1 MRPTQ
6 KPLSPFSDNG
16 TNIHTSENWVWVPL
30 RDKWVDCTHKPEERV
45 RQEWIRRLV
54 TEGNFDLTQID
65 QERHLV
71 HGTGSPRADI
81 VVWGSAEAKASGQS
95 ALLIVETKAASGPI
109 ILQDFRQGESYARA
123 GGCSFLVAATAD
135 NWAAYELTPGFPG
148 AAKQINSWPTAI
160 DFGDSK
166 RLEKLKSSLR
176 EFDRDEF
183 QRLLFDCHTLLRD
196 HHAMTPDRA
205 FDTISK
211 VLFIKLNIE
220 RNQQFGTFTTE
231 FLDNRKKYYVGNE
244 ISAHEVLFNETRD
257 AFEADGLFEK
267 HDKLDISEATFREI
281 VSKLERFNL
290 SKTSDDIKG
299 IAFERFLGRTFRGEL
314 GQFFTPRPVVDFI
327 VEAIDPR
334 EGELIC
340 DPAAGSGGFLIKAF
354 EHVRS
359 AVAADVQLQKD
370 AAFDR
375 IAKEYGSDATEEE
388 LTERDR
394 RIDSEFEELNRE
406 LLPSQFVTGEGNQ
419 PIDTR
424 VGRLA
429 WKCIYGTDKEPR
441 AARTAKMNMIMHG
454 DGHGGI
460 HWHDGLVDINGIF
473 QERFDVVVTNP
484 PFGATVSST
493 QLIGATPQSDV
504 PDDSRYMKR
513 QMERYGSQ
521 WKFSHNEVVR
531 NRNTPILHQ
540 FEIGAGKRGRQTE
553 TLFLERCLK
562 LLSPGGRLAI
572 VLPNGNL
579 NSASLAWLRR
589 WAEGKAYL
597 RGVVSLP
604 SDTFTFSQASVAASV
619 VFLDK
624 FTATDSE
631 KWDDAWKRSVRQTQ
645 DTFDAKRDKALADF
659 GPRIITAEG
668 DAELV
673 AAATSLA
680 AEGNTRALSWSLS
693 PDDNLIRNAGKTSV
707 KVGTWAGPSPVTPQV
722 RTLRKVYA
730 ARAEQVKDKIAEAV
744 SLLRAE
750 MKKIDD
756 DQKQACWELAKGF
769 FDYPVFMAAPDSVG
783 ITSTGDT
790 GPHVP
795 NDLPEI
801 LHEWK
806 KFRSSLSEGTSSEQV
821 ATGVPGNQTAETDQ
835 NLAEV

>member
-6 KPLSPFSDNG
+6 KPSTPFSVDG
-16 TNIHTSENWVWVPL
+16 TGVHTSGDWVWVPL
-30 RDKWVDCTHKPEERV
+30 RDKWVDCTHKPEEKV
-45 RQEWIRRLV
+45 RQEWIRKLV
-54 TEGNFDLTQID
+54 REGNFDLAQID

-109 ILQDFRQGESYARA
+109 ILKDFRQGESYARA

-148 AAKQINSWPTAI
+148 IAKQINSWPTSA
-160 DFGDSK
+160 DFGDSQ

-211 VLFIKLNIE
+211 ILFIKLNIE

-244 ISAHEVLFNETRD
+244 LAAHEVLFNETRD

-281 VSKLERFNL
+281 VAKLERFNL

-359 AVAADVQLQKD
+359 AVAADVQQQKD

-375 IAKEYGSDATEEE
+375 ITGEYGPDASDEDLAN
-388 LTERDR
+388 RDR
-394 RIDSEFEELNRE
+394 RIDAEFEELNRE

-473 QERFDVVVTNP
+473 QERFDVVITNP

-504 PDDSRYMKR
+504 PNDSVYAKR
-513 QMERYGSQ
+513 QTERYGNE
-521 WKFSHNEVVR
+521 WKASHTAVVR
-531 NRNTPILHQ
+531 NRQTPILHQ
-540 FEIGAGKRGRQTE
+540 FEIGTGKKGRQTE

-562 LLSPGGRLAI
+562 LLAPGGRLAI

-589 WAEGKAYL
+589 WTEGKAYL

-619 VFLDK
+619 VFLEK
-624 FTATDSE
+624 FKSADLE
-631 KWDDAWKRSVRQTQ
+631 KWNDAWSRAVTQTQ

-659 GPRIITAEG
+659 GPRVITAEG

-673 AAATSLA
+673 ALTNSLST
-680 AEGNTRALSWSLS
+680 EGNTRSLTWSLS
-693 PDDNLIRNAGKTSV
+693 PDDSLIRNAGKTSV
-707 KVGTWAGPSPVTPQV
+707 KLGAWTGPTPTTPQV
-722 RTLRKVYA
+722 RAWRKDYA
-730 ARAEQVKDKIAEAV
+730 SRAERVKGKIAEV
-744 SLLRAE
+744 LSLLRTE
-750 MKKIDD
+750 MKRIDEE
-756 DQKQACWELAKGF
+756 QKQACWTLAKGF
-769 FDYPVFMAAPDSVG
+769 FDYPVFMAAPAAVG

-790 GPHVP
+790 GPHVQ

-801 LHEWK
+801 LLAWK
-806 KFRSSLSEGTSSEQV
+806 NFHASLKEAASPERVAESDAGASSG
-821 ATGVPGNQTAETDQ
+821 ETQ
-835 NLAEV
+835 QSLAEV